1 MCVQLFDTVDC
12 SLPGSSV
19 YWNFPGKK
27 TGVGCHFLLQEI
39 FPTQGSNPNLLH
51 WQADPSPLSH
61 QESSQIC
68 MYSFGCTGLQH
79 EGYLD
84 VAMWDSFPPPGIEPG
99 PPTLGAQKLTLWTT
113 REDPTQL
120 SVQFSS
126 VTQLC
131 PTLCDPMDCSLPGI
145 PSMGFSRQEYW
156 NGLPFPSPGG
166 LPDPGIKPGSP
177 TLQADALLAEPLEK
191 NVK

>member
-1 MCVQLFDTVDC
+1 MLLSPWD
-12 SLPGSSV
+12 S
-19 YWNFPGKK
+19 PGKNP
-27 TGVGCHFLLQEI
+27 GVGRHFLLQGI
-39 FPTQGSNPNLLH
+39 FLTQGSNPNLLH

-61 QESSQIC
+61 QESPQIC

-79 EGYLD
+79 EGYSD

-126 VTQLC
+126 VAQLC
-131 PTLCDPMDCSLPGI
+131 PTLCDPMDCSMPGFPVPHQLPGLTQTHVHRVDDAI
-145 PSMGFSRQEYW
+145 QPSHPLSSRSPPAFSLSQHQ
-156 NGLPFPSPGG
+156 GLF
-166 LPDPGIKPGSP
+166 
-177 TLQADALLAEPLEK
+177 Q
-191 NVK
+191 